1 MYLQIMCVV
10 TACLLC
16 LPGALFA
23 KDKQI
28 IGWIETVRLT
38 HNMLSID
45 AKIDTGARHSSL
57 HTENYQLF
65 EKNNEPWIRFKISN
79 KAGKSLSIEK
89 PVIRTA
95 KIKSKR
101 KKVKSQERPVI
112 MLGICI
118 GSVYKEIE
126 TNIVDRSHFNYKLLI
141 GRSFLKEDFLID
153 TSLKY
158 SLPPTCNLE

>member
-1 MYLQIMCVV
+1 MCVV
-10 TACLLC
+10 SACLLC

-28 IGWIETVRLT
+28 IGWIETVGITSDNLV
-38 HNMLSID
+38 ID

-57 HTENYQLF
+57 HAANYQIF
-65 EKNNEPWIRFKISN
+65 KKNNESWIRFTIKN
-79 KAGKSLSIEK
+79 KAGKGLSIEN
-89 PVIRTA
+89 PVIRTS
-95 KIKSKR
+95 KIKFKG
-101 KKVKSQERPVI
+101 KQAKVQERPVI

-153 TSLKY
+153 ASLKY